1 MPDRTADRLVA
12 GLARERL
19 VAGTTL
25 GMFFVV
31 AAHVLQATTGGKPFS
46 ARGGWRDIGRTEHSL
61 WNEWSM
67 GPTVGEFHP
76 VQGVASN
83 DGEPLCESNATLT

>member
-1 MPDRTADRLVA
+1 MFSKRPQVVSPSQPVEA
-12 GLARERL
+12 G
-19 VAGTTL
+19 
-25 GMFFVV
+25 
-31 AAHVLQATTGGKPFS
+31 
-46 ARGGWRDIGRTEHSL
+46 RDIGRTEHSL